1 MQCIELFIETEPIDR
16 HVAVDD
22 PESYIPC
29 ITQGFNALGI
39 NSVGFNEDASTSAFA
54 WHGATDQNRYTSDHD
69 TGDCDQYVA
78 PTVEENV
85 TWPFSSARHWS
96 SLDVDDDPLDISR
109 NAHIGSSV
117 GAIPSVVGLDR
128 SIPPI
133 DHEDHRLPEL
143 SSDIHRDDTDIS
155 TEPDLSLSD
164 TDEDDGRDGN
174 DRFEYIG
181 PSSPVQ
187 PSLYDVPEFFSTI
200 YDEQCPDSIGVPSVS
215 SLSYYNADRGEIST
229 NMVFKDKK
237 HLISAIKDFSVR
249 VARREYEVVESM
261 KTLWKAPNVF

>member
-1 MQCIELFIETEPIDR
+1 MKLREFKYCLKFPTFHQQW
-16 HVAVDD
+16 VYVDA
-22 PESYIPC
+22 YIARL
-29 ITQGFNALGI
+29 ILLGG
-39 NSVGFNEDASTSAFA
+39 SLCQSAFA

-69 TGDCDQYVA
+69 TGDWDQYVA

-85 TWPFSSARHWS
+85 RWPFSSARHWS

-117 GAIPSVVGLDR
+117 GAIPRVVGLDR

-164 TDEDDGRDGN
+164 ADEDDGRDGN
-174 DRFEYIG
+174 DRFEDIG

-187 PSLYDVPEFFSTI
+187 LYLYDVPEFFTTI
-200 YDEQCPDSIGVPSVS
+200 YDKQCPDSIGVPSVS
-215 SLSYYNADRGEIST
+215 GTLEDSERTSEDPFDEQSVKLSLQSR
-229 NMVFKDKK
+229 
-237 HLISAIKDFSVR
+237 
-249 VARREYEVVESM
+249 
-261 KTLWKAPNVF
+261 